1 MDGWMTTSQ
10 AAERLGVERH
20 MVCRLIEHGLLP
32 AYRIGLVYLV
42 AEADI
47 EELAAAGTAPSRT

>member
-1 MDGWMTTSQ
+1 MTTSQ
-10 AAERLGVERH
+10 AADRLGVERH

-47 EELAAAGTAPSRT
+47 EELAAAGTAPSRS

>member
-1 MDGWMTTSQ
+1 MDGLLTSTQ
-10 AAERLGVERH
+10 VAERLGVERH

-42 AEADI
+42 S
-47 EELAAAGTAPSRT
+47 EEDLDGFVAASATPTQA